1 MSQKTRILQHL
12 EEGRSLNRLDSWQEL
27 GVLEAPAR
35 ISELRKDGHA
45 IVTQLSDV
53 TNRYGEKVK
62 VATWRLE
69 RRA

>member
-1 MSQKTRILQHL
+1 MNQKTRILQHL
-12 EEGRSLNRLDSWQEL
+12 EQGRSLNRLDSWQEL

-35 ISELRKDGHA
+35 ISELRKDGYP

-62 VATWRLE
+62 VATWHLE